1 MRYMN
6 DAGDIAELNNSAD
19 AQGFVYPV
27 VNGEYKIISYDSFI
41 AEFRRIPL
49 EKSRSIYDT
58 RPD

>member
-1 MRYMN
+1 MN
-6 DAGDIAELNNSAD
+6 DAGDIAELNNPAD

-41 AEFRRIPL
+41 EEFRRIPL
-49 EKSRSIYDT
+49 EKSRSIHDT